1 MMVVGFV
8 GAAFLPIILRWF
20 PIYAVRYGNGRWK
33 INEANGI
40 VIVWVIVLAIILLS
54 AFRLDWSKKEHYI
67 DFEVMLFSLCYVSIN
82 IIGLSFDGAQRLS
95 MLFQPFLILL
105 FSKSC
110 GLWSGA
116 TKSIYTTG
124 VVAGMIVLFLKAAS
138 TAQYAYL
145 PFWA

>member
-1 MMVVGFV
+1 M
-8 GAAFLPIILRWF
+8 
-20 PIYAVRYGNGRWK
+20 
-33 INEANGI
+33 
-40 VIVWVIVLAIILLS
+40 
-54 AFRLDWSKKEHYI
+54 

-138 TAQYAYL
+138 TPQYAYL